1 MTTDNNLFSEFP
13 AVSKEQWI
21 AKAIEDLRGAD
32 FDEKLVWKTAE
43 GFNVQPFYTIEDLE
57 SRTGIASQQQI
68 IAAKKPGWI
77 SYAEIMVSD
86 NSMANRKALDLVKQG
101 ATGLLFHI
109 EDASNW
115 SPEILLE
122 GIHPS
127 EIHISFTSPEP
138 TPQLI
143 RDYISYLEKKG
154 IDKEKVHGFYNA
166 DILES
171 WMNKGIEPDYSVI
184 TEIIQLTQSLPNFRG
199 LVVQSDA
206 FVNTGA
212 SKKQELAFTLN
223 KLAEYFHRLTDAG
236 SAADD
241 IARNIHIQLAAG
253 GDYFMEIA
261 GIRAMRIMLNRFLE
275 LYHCAQVPV
284 EIMVSGSKWSKT
296 LYDPYL
302 NMLRNTTETMSA
314 ILGGADA
321 VLTRPHDYYQDEQ
334 SGFSQR
340 IALNISTILKEESYF
355 DKVADPAAGSYYLE
369 SLTQELGNAAL
380 QLFKDMEAAGGFEQ
394 AFRAGKIQREIEP
407 VRKKKESD
415 NAQYKKVYM
424 GT

>member
-1 MTTDNNLFSEFP
+1 MNTDNNLFSEFP
-13 AVSKEQWI
+13 AVSKELWI
-21 AKAIEDLRGAD
+21 AKAIDDLRGAD
-32 FDEKLVWKTAE
+32 FEEKLVWKTDE

-57 SRTGIASQQQI
+57 SRTGIANQQQI

-77 SYAEIMVSD
+77 NYAEIMVSD

-101 ATGLLFHI
+101 ATGLLFYI

-122 GIHPS
+122 GLHPS
-127 EIHISFTSPEP
+127 EIHISFTTPEP

-143 RDYISYLEKKG
+143 RDYISYLEQKG
-154 IDKEKVHGFYNA
+154 IDKETVHGFYNA
-166 DILES
+166 DILET
-171 WMNKGIEPDYSVI
+171 WMNKGIEPDYPVMN
-184 TEIIQLTQSLPNFRG
+184 EIIQLTQSLPNFRG

-261 GIRAMRIMLNRFLE
+261 GIRAMRIMLNSFLE
-275 LYHCAQVPV
+275 LYQCGHVLV
-284 EIMVSGSKWSKT
+284 EIMVAGSKWSKS

-321 VLTRPHDYYQDEQ
+321 VLTRPHDYYQQEQ

-380 QLFKDMEAAGGFEQ
+380 QLFKDIEAAGGFEQ
-394 AFRAGKIQREIEP
+394 AFRAGKIQLEIEP

-424 GT
+424 GS